1 MERISVFSLCSIF
14 LLISY
19 CGCPSGAKKKKDLE
33 TIVEYKPATCQD
45 KADNGDIV
53 SVHYTGTLENGQMFD
68 SSRAQGRQP
77 LEFQLGKG
85 KVIKGWEMG
94 IKGMCIGEKRKLIIP
109 PHLGYGSRGVEN
121 VIPPNSVL
129 IFTTELMS
137 IRRKSPFDPR
147 VLIQIGF
154 WPVLA
159 VLVMYY
165 LYRKAKSESSSSK
178 HEVKSN
184 KKNKKK

>member
-121 VIPPNSVL
+121 VIPRPLLFQRKKRKLGTCGIYLSDGVHLQYDHFSEGVFVSVMRYPTL
-129 IFTTELMS
+129 VKVPIF
-137 IRRKSPFDPR
+137 
-147 VLIQIGF
+147 
-154 WPVLA
+154 
-159 VLVMYY
+159 
-165 LYRKAKSESSSSK
+165 YRGVHLSLLR
-178 HEVKSN
+178 
-184 KKNKKK
+184 

>member
-1 MERISVFSLCSIF
+1 MEISRLLLCSLFI
-14 LLISY
+14 LHLY
-19 CGCPSGAKKKKDLE
+19 GYVTGAKKKKDLE
-33 TIVEYKPATCQD
+33 TIVEYKPGNCKD

-53 SVHYTGTLENGQMFD
+53 SVHYTGKLENGQMFD
-68 SSRAQGRQP
+68 TSLAKGREP

-94 IKGMCIGEKRKLIIP
+94 IKGMCVGEKRKLIIP
-109 PHLGYGSRGVEN
+109 PHLGYGARGVEN

-137 IRRKSPFDPR
+137 ITRKSLFDPK
-147 VLIQIGF
+147 LLLQIGF
-154 WPVLA
+154 WPILAGIVL
-159 VLVMYY
+159 YY
-165 LYRKAKSESSSSK
+165 LYSKASKESTNKKAEAKSS
-178 HEVKSN
+178 

>member
-1 MERISVFSLCSIF
+1 MERISRLLLCSLFI
-14 LLISY
+14 LYLY
-19 CGCPSGAKKKKDLE
+19 GCATGAKKKKDLE
-33 TIVEYKPATCQD
+33 TIVEYKPGNCKD

-53 SVHYTGTLENGQMFD
+53 SVHYTGKLENGQMFD
-68 SSRAQGRQP
+68 SSLAKGREP

-94 IKGMCIGEKRKLIIP
+94 IKGMCVGEKRKLIIP
-109 PHLGYGSRGVEN
+109 PHLGYGARGVEN

-137 IRRKSPFDPR
+137 IKRKSLFDPK
-147 VLIQIGF
+147 LLLQIGF
-154 WPVLA
+154 WPILA
-159 VLVMYY
+159 GMILYY
-165 LYRKAKSESSSSK
+165 LYRKASKEPTKAEAKSS
-178 HEVKSN
+178 